1 MEEYRT
7 TASENPQD
15 EQSTNGSMTNLA
27 VPRLRFNRRSRSH
40 NTLARPTR
48 LRGSRQTLT
57 NDPNL
62 LQLVDKENEILP
74 SFMVPYK
81 SLFSMLSKS
90 GMIKQKTQY
99 CRHRSKSCYKNA
111 VLAFLKYF
119 CYAFVTKTMLAGL
132 AEITGLRFN
141 IMKVIKAM
149 VSSKA
154 INSSFCIASFATA
167 YKLLM

>member
-1 MEEYRT
+1 
-7 TASENPQD
+7 
-15 EQSTNGSMTNLA
+15 
-27 VPRLRFNRRSRSH
+27 
-40 NTLARPTR
+40 
-48 LRGSRQTLT
+48 
-57 NDPNL
+57 
-62 LQLVDKENEILP
+62 
-74 SFMVPYK
+74 
-81 SLFSMLSKS
+81 MLSKS

-167 YKLLM
+167 YKLLMWTLRCFRNVDDYTNHIVALMLACNAFLMDGSNSKIVISVAILGKILYSLLKVAKKWFHQKQEKSSWFTPPAILTHLGGFN